1 MPETPTPTARRWRA
15 LTLTALVAY
24 GPVSTDL
31 YLPSLPAMQDA
42 FATDIAGVQLTLTAF
57 VWGFALAQLVYGP
70 LSDRFGR
77 RPVLLAGLVL
87 FFVASLAC
95 LAATRIE
102 ELVAGRFL
110 QALGACAGPVIG
122 RAVVRDLYGPLDSG
136 RMLAYMGTAMALVP
150 AVAPSLGGVLEVAFG
165 WRANFIAL
173 AVFGTLVLALT
184 WFGLPES
191 LRERDPTATRPG
203 RVVRNFAT
211 LLCHRVFLGCTLA
224 VSAVFAGL
232 FSFISGSPFV
242 LIEVLG
248 LAPDRFGLAFL
259 VAVVGFMGG
268 SFLSGRLLRRL
279 GTPRLVTAGCALC
292 LFGGVSMALLA
303 LAGVVSLAAI
313 LVPCWFYFSGAGLA
327 VPVGF
332 AAALAPFPRMAGSAS
347 SLLGFLQMGLGGAA
361 GMAVGRFH
369 DGTPWPMALAMA
381 LGGCLALLACAL
393 LRHAPREAG
402 RDAT

>member
-1 MPETPTPTARRWRA
+1 
-15 LTLTALVAY
+15 
-24 GPVSTDL
+24 
-31 YLPSLPAMQDA
+31 
-42 FATDIAGVQLTLTAF
+42 
-57 VWGFALAQLVYGP
+57 
-70 LSDRFGR
+70 
-77 RPVLLAGLVL
+77 
-87 FFVASLAC
+87 
-95 LAATRIE
+95 
-102 ELVAGRFL
+102 
-110 QALGACAGPVIG
+110 VIG

-150 AVAPSLGGVLEVAFG
+150 ALAPSLGGVLEVAFG
-165 WRANFIAL
+165 WRANFVAL
-173 AVFGTLVLALT
+173 AVFGSLVLALT

-211 LLCHRVFLGCTLA
+211 LLRHRVFLGCTLA

-292 LFGGVSMALLA
+292 LVGGVSMALLA

-381 LGGCLALLACAL
+381 LSGCLALLACAL
-393 LRHAPREAG
+393 LRNAPREAG